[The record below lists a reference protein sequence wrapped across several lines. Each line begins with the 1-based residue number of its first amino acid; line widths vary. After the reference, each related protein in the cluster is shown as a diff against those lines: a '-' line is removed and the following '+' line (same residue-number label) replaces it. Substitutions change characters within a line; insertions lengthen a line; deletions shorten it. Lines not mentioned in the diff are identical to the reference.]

1 MKHAIGLL
9 AFGAA
14 VLLTAL
20 ASAQQS
26 QTTGYVCASRYVAI
40 NGPAGRY
47 GHIEAFFNSQPWCG
61 GVQVAHR
68 YYCTANAT
76 FASCASSAYV
86 HESRDS
92 ILALAAQLQSAGQ
105 LGNKVVET
113 PVGGK
118 GYYVTFF
125 AN

>member
-9 AFGAA
+9 VFGAVVCLA
-14 VLLTAL
+14 AL
-20 ASAQQS
+20 ASAQS
-26 QTTGYVCASRYVAI
+26 TQTTGYVCASRYVPI

-68 YYCTANAT
+68 YYCTADAT
-76 FASCASSAYV
+76 STNCASSAYV
-86 HESRDS
+86 HATRDS
-92 ILALAAQLQSAGQ
+92 ILALGAQLQSAGQ
-105 LGNKVVET
+105 LGNKVLET
-113 PVGGK
+113 PVSGK
-118 GYYVTFF
+118 GYFVTFF